1 MQRLKEL
8 SLMGI
13 KSTVL
18 IHKRDEEEK
27 EHVVKETGMLASK
40 VTSDFY

>member
-1 MQRLKEL
+1 
-8 SLMGI
+8 MGI

-27 EHVVKETGMLASK
+27 ELAHKENALLASK
-40 VTSDFY
+40 ATSDFH